1 MPITL
6 EICCA
11 TLADVENAYRGGA
24 DRIELNSAFPLGG
37 LTPTLAVLRLSRK
50 ICSLPIAAMVRPR
63 AGGFC
68 YTQPEFETMVL
79 DARILLEEGV
89 EAIVFGCLTRDKLV
103 DTEKTRILTDLAH
116 SYGREAV
123 FHKAFDCIADQ
134 DQALQQLIELGVD
147 RVLTS
152 AGGTSAPAQ
161 AEKLAHFIAA
171 YGDRITILPGGG
183 IRPGNVK
190 DLLTQT
196 GAKQV
201 HSSCGGFLEDPTVAG
216 NQVSYAYRT
225 DISPQLYE
233 TVDTAQ
239 VKALREALDT

>member
-1 MPITL
+1 MSVTL

-37 LTPTLAVLRLSRK
+37 LTPTLGVLRLARK
-50 ICSLPIAAMVRPR
+50 RCPLPIAAMIRPR

-68 YTQPEFETMVL
+68 YTESEFETMVA
-79 DARILLEEGV
+79 DAGLLLEEGV

-103 DTEKTRILTDLAH
+103 DMEKTRILTDLAH

-134 DQALQQLIELGVD
+134 DAALQQLICLGVD

-152 AGGTSAPAQ
+152 AGGKSAPSQ
-161 AEKLAHFIAA
+161 AEKLAHFVATFGKRIA
-171 YGDRITILPGGG
+171 ILPGGG
-183 IRPGNVK
+183 IRPGNAKALV
-190 DLLTQT
+190 TQT
-196 GAKQV
+196 GVTQI
-201 HSSCGGFLEDPTVAG
+201 HSSCGGFLEDPTVEG
-216 NQVSYAYRT
+216 NAVSYAYRQ
-225 DISPQLYE
+225 DIAPQLYE
-233 TVDTAQ
+233 TVDTQQ
-239 VKALREALDT
+239 VTALREALDR

>member
-123 FHKAFDCIADQ
+123 FHKAFDC
-134 DQALQQLIELGVD
+134 
-147 RVLTS
+147 S
-152 AGGTSAPAQ
+152 A
-161 AEKLAHFIAA
+161 
-171 YGDRITILPGGG
+171 
-183 IRPGNVK
+183 
-190 DLLTQT
+190 
-196 GAKQV
+196 
-201 HSSCGGFLEDPTVAG
+201 
-216 NQVSYAYRT
+216 
-225 DISPQLYE
+225 
-233 TVDTAQ
+233 
-239 VKALREALDT
+239 

>member
-1 MPITL
+1 MGIIL
-6 EICCA
+6 EVCCA
-11 TLADVENAYRGGA
+11 TLADVENACRGGA

-37 LTPTLAVLRLSRK
+37 LTPSLAVLRLARQR
-50 ICSLPIAAMVRPR
+50 CRLPIAAMIRPR

-68 YTQPEFETMVL
+68 YTGPEFETMLL

-89 EAIVFGCLTRDKLV
+89 EAIVFGCLTRDKQIDL
-103 DTEKTRILTDLAH
+103 EKTKKLTDLAH
-116 SYGREAV
+116 SYGKEAV

-134 DQALQQLIELGVD
+134 DQALMQLIDLGVD

-152 AGGTSAPAQ
+152 AGATSAPAGSGR
-161 AEKLAHFIAA
+161 LAHFVTC
-171 YGDRITILPGGG
+171 YGSRITILPGGG

-190 DLLTQT
+190 TLLEQT
-196 GAKQV
+196 GATEL

-216 NQVSYAYRT
+216 NDVSYAYRI
-225 DISPQLYE
+225 DIAPQLYE

-239 VKALREALDT
+239 VTALRNAIDQ